1 MFRFELVKSMLPA
14 DQHKILVNI
23 RKTEAR
29 NKRRKL
35 VMKTGEDGSDTEDEK
50 PKVKAERYSVSKTV
64 CFYNSFIFIVKL
76 S

>member
-14 DQHKILVNI
+14 EQHKVLVNI

-35 VMKTGEDGSDTEDEK
+35 VNKTEGDGSDTEDES
-50 PKVKAERYSVSKTV
+50 PKVKGERYRFS
-64 CFYNSFIFIVKL
+64 N
-76 S
+76 

>member
-14 DQHKILVNI
+14 DQHKVLVNI

-35 VMKTGEDGSDTEDEK
+35 VVKTEEDDSDTEDET
-50 PKVKAERYSVSKTV
+50 PKAKGERYKA
-64 CFYNSFIFIVKL
+64 FN
-76 S
+76 